1 MHRALNDHERRI
13 LKMEKPEDNYQIYF
27 FHDGKLWDGKEE
39 IPFKNEAEFNEI
51 ERKNGIIFLNE
62 DHPFQS
68 VTA

>member
-1 MHRALNDHERRI
+1 
-13 LKMEKPEDNYQIYF
+13 MEKPEDDFRIYM